1 MSNPQ
6 PPNEAIRDL
15 MFRKAEALN
24 QQLLKRLGDA
34 ARHLSKNNELGAIGA
49 LTGLESDV
57 TSMRKLMALVRD
69 HFPEPER
76 QGGVNDR

>member
-6 PPNEAIRDL
+6 APNEAIRDL
-15 MFRKAEALN
+15 MFRKAETLN

-69 HFPEPER
+69 HFQSRTPR
-76 QGGVNDR
+76 RRK

>member
-6 PPNEAIRDL
+6 TPNEAIRDL
-15 MFRKAEALN
+15 MFRKAETLN
-24 QQLLKRLGDA
+24 QQLLKRLNDT

-57 TSMRKLMALVRD
+57 TAMRKLMGIVRD
-69 HFPEPER
+69 HFPEQNAKEA
-76 QGGVNDR
+76 

>member
-1 MSNPQ
+1 MGNPQ
-6 PPNEAIRDL
+6 TPNEAIRDL

-24 QQLLKRLGDA
+24 QQLLKRLGDT

-57 TSMRKLMALVRD
+57 TCMRNLMSLVRD
-69 HFPEPER
+69 HFPEQNAKEA
-76 QGGVNDR
+76 